1 MELLLNLAWLLM
13 LVPAYYLWRG
23 SRSGDPERKCTSL
36 QALLALACVLV
47 ILFPVI
53 SATDDLHA
61 MRAEIEESPSTKRSV
76 RQAGNERGAIWNIR
90 LQTPPALVQSFRMFT
105 PEAEHADVAIDVSS
119 FLPAVLAADH
129 FGRGPPCA
137 CALPA

>member
-13 LVPAYYLWRG
+13 LVPAWYLWRE
-23 SRSGDPERKCTSL
+23 SRSGDSGRKSTSL
-36 QALLALACVLV
+36 QALLALGCALV

-76 RQAGNERGAIWNIR
+76 RQAANEHAAAWSIR
-90 LQTPPALVQSFRMFT
+90 LQAPPALVQSFRMST
-105 PEAEHADVAIDVSS
+105 PEAEHADIAIRVSS
-119 FLPAVLAADH
+119 ILPTDLTADH
-129 FGRGPPCA
+129 FGRGPPFPW
-137 CALPA
+137 ALLA

>member
-23 SRSGDPERKCTSL
+23 SRSGDSKQTATSL
-36 QALLALACVLV
+36 QALLALACALV

-61 MRAEIEESPSTKRSV
+61 MRAEIEESPSTKRTV
-76 RQAGNERGAIWNIR
+76 RQSGNERGAVWNIR
-90 LQTPPALVQSFRMFT
+90 LLAPPALLQSFRTFT
-105 PEAEHADVAIDVSS
+105 PEAEHADITIRVSS
-119 FLPAVLAADH
+119 TLPTEPKVDHLGRAPPFPCSLPA
-129 FGRGPPCA
+129 
-137 CALPA
+137 

>member
-13 LVPAYYLWRG
+13 LVPAYFLWRE
-23 SRSGDPERKCTSL
+23 SRNGDSRQKVTSL
-36 QALLALACVLV
+36 QALLALTCALV

-76 RQAGNERGAIWNIR
+76 RQAGNERGAVWNIR
-90 LQTPPALVQSFRMFT
+90 LLAPPAMVQSFRTFT
-105 PEAEHADVAIDVSS
+105 PEAEHADITIRVIPTPPKEPMV
-119 FLPAVLAADH
+119 DH
-129 FGRGPPCA
+129 FGRAPPCA
-137 CALPA
+137 LSA

>member
-13 LVPAYYLWRG
+13 VVPAYCLWRG
-23 SRSGDPERKCTSL
+23 SRSEHSGQKCTSL
-36 QALLALACVLV
+36 QALLALACALV

-76 RQAGNERGAIWNIR
+76 RQAGNERGAVWNIR
-90 LQTPPALVQSFRMFT
+90 LQTPQALAQSFRMFT
-105 PEAEHADVAIDVSS
+105 PEAEHGDIAIRVSPT
-119 FLPAVLAADH
+119 LPTEPAVNH
-129 FGRGPPCA
+129 FGRAPPCPY
-137 CALPA
+137 ALPA